1 MLKHVRSI
9 VSVIARRF
17 RSRAVLELENLALRH
32 QLHVLRRQRPGRPRL
47 FTIDRLLWVWLY
59 RLWPRCLDT
68 MVLVKPATVVQWHRQ
83 GFRLFWRW
91 RSRSGRPSV
100 DREVRDLI
108 RQMSSANPLWGAPR
122 IHGELLKLGIEIS
135 QATVAKYMVRR
146 RGTPSPTWRSFL
158 RNQAAGIAAIDM
170 FVVASASFRL
180 LYVMI
185 ILAHDRRKIVRFD
198 VTRHP
203 TAGWLSRQVT
213 EAFPWDTAPRYLL
226 RDRDASYGSDFRKR
240 VDAMGITE
248 VVTAPRSPWQNAYV
262 ERVIGSIRRECLDH
276 IVIFNER
283 HLRRVLSLVRR
294 LLPPNPHASFTRQG
308 LPGPAPDHATQD
320 RKSRRHPASQWPA
333 SPLRTSRRL
342 TRSILLLITS
352 VSPLV
357 HRRLK
362 VPEAAAPDQQLT
374 LLTILIAARFTT
386 VHEFRKRFWQLLKV
400 QRGFLV
406 GAGCATGSIGVLPLN
421 GRWARAGG

>member
-1 MLKHVRSI
+1 MLKHVHPI
-9 VSVIARRF
+9 VAAIARRF

-32 QLHVLRRQRPGRPRL
+32 QLLVLRRQRPGRPRL

-68 MVLVKPATVVQWHRQ
+68 MVLVKPATVVQWRRQ

-108 RQMSSANPLWGAPR
+108 RQMSVANPLWGAPR

-146 RGTPSPTWRSFL
+146 RGRPSPTWRSFL
-158 RNQAAGIAAIDM
+158 RDQAAGIAAIDM
-170 FVVASASFRL
+170 FVVASVSFRL

-198 VTRHP
+198 ITRHP

-213 EAFPWDTAPRYLL
+213 EAFPWNTAPRYLL
-226 RDRDASYGSDFRKR
+226 RDRDASYGSEFCKR

-248 VVTAPRSPWQNAYV
+248 VITAPRSPWQNPYV
-262 ERVIGSIRRECLDH
+262 ERAIGSIRRECLDY
-276 IVIFNER
+276 IVIVNER
-283 HLRRVLSLVRR
+283 HLRRVLSSYVDYYHHTRTHLSLEKDCPHSRCVQPPRSGRVIAIPQVGGLHHRYQR
-294 LLPPNPHASFTRQG
+294 L
-308 LPGPAPDHATQD
+308 
-320 RKSRRHPASQWPA
+320 
-333 SPLRTSRRL
+333 
-342 TRSILLLITS
+342 
-352 VSPLV
+352 
-357 HRRLK
+357 
-362 VPEAAAPDQQLT
+362 AA
-374 LLTILIAARFTT
+374 
-386 VHEFRKRFWQLLKV
+386 
-400 QRGFLV
+400 
-406 GAGCATGSIGVLPLN
+406 
-421 GRWARAGG
+421 